1 MPGVFPGR
9 VLGGDVRVSLDLLHL
24 GRQSVCWR
32 ARCFP
37 GRVLGRDV
45 RVSLD
50 LLPLG
55 RPACAGVPGA

>member
-1 MPGVFPGR
+1 
-9 VLGGDVRVSLDLLHL
+9 
-24 GRQSVCWR
+24 VCWR
-32 ARCFP
+32 ARCFL